1 MPGDGGDDVPGDGG
15 DDVPGDDLPCEAS
28 RLSYVYNSCI
38 EKNKWKKTVR

>member
-38 EKNKWKKTVR
+38 GGGGILSMIE